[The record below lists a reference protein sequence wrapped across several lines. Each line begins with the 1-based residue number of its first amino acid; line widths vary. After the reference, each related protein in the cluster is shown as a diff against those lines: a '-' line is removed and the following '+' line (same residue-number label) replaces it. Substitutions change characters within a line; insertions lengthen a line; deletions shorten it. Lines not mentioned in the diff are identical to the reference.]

1 MAKYVTDSEFKR
13 LVRVCLD
20 QNMSSEA
27 LAALED
33 VDTLSLDEIIDS
45 KAEDA
50 ALTVVRIAPIDK
62 LGDVAQ
68 SLEGALSISGEE
80 PHKGVIQL
88 PVDFERL
95 VRFKM
100 SSWQYAVFAALP
112 PLPPLYAE
120 ANSEFGVCGTKDRPL
135 VFLVPSTENGKDL
148 CLEIFSAKNTDDV
161 LDRCL
166 YVARPKKESISSDGG
181 NNDNGNNGGNNGSG
195 NSGDY
200 YYNGAIG
207 HFDEDDDDEFITCA
221 EASEIGGALS
231 DNGTS
236 SDAYSVIGYITE
248 VEGSVSDGKQTFW
261 MADTLDGGYVIHAY
275 HAILPEDVEA
285 FEAGMR
291 VIVTGNL
298 YKYVDDGP
306 AVIEIAEGTVI
317 ILENGNNNGG
327 NVNDDDYYY
336 GSGLGHWDDD
346 DDALEYV
353 DLGLPSGTL
362 WATKNVGA
370 ERPEEYGEYFAW
382 GETEPKE
389 EYMSSNYTHYNGSY
403 KKQKKY
409 CTNSSFGDNGFVDN
423 LTELEIIDDAAAAN
437 LGSNWRMPS
446 SEQFSELIDES
457 NTTIEWITQESVSG
471 LKITSKVNGKS
482 IFLPAAGHKNY
493 DNLINDGANC
503 RYWTSTLFESSDPSR
518 AKALFGTN
526 STLAYYLAHV
536 DKDARSDGFSVR
548 PVFTPSKSQGRKK
561 IRIENN
567 VLNQNGLNGQSVGEG
582 SSTVANNDTWK
593 LLLGERLL
601 RPTVYY
607 AAYLTALAVKDD
619 KAAEK
624 LLGVAKSLIEN

>member
-166 YVARPKKESISSDGG
+166 YVARPKKRVIGSDGS
-181 NNDNGNNGGNNGSG
+181 NQDDNDSN
-195 NSGDY
+195 Y
-200 YYNGAIG
+200 YYSGAIG
-207 HFDEDDDDEFITCA
+207 HFDDDDNDDDNFISCA
-221 EASEIGGALS
+221 EASELGSELDGNA
-231 DNGTS
+231 TTTET
-236 SDAYSVIGYITE
+236 YSVVGYITE
-248 VEGSVSDGKQTFW
+248 IEGEVSNGKQSFW
-261 MADTLDGGYVIHAY
+261 MADTLDGGYVIEATN
-275 HAILPEDVEA
+275 AILPEDVET
-285 FEAGMR
+285 FDEGMR
-291 VIVTGNL
+291 VIVTGRLN
-298 YKYVDDGP
+298 KYVDDGP
-306 AVIEIAEGTVI
+306 AVIGIDEGTVV
-317 ILENGNNNGG
+317 ILDSGGNGNSGNNGG
-327 NVNDDDYYY
+327 GDDYYY
-336 GSGLGHWDDD
+336 YGSIGHWDDED
-346 DDALEYV
+346 NDVPEYV

-362 WATKNVGA
+362 WATKNIGGA
-370 ERPEEYGEYFAW
+370 HPEDSGEYFSW

-389 EYMSSNYTHYNGSY
+389 TYFWPDYLFGNGASHSISKYNTTDG
-403 KKQKKY
+403 K
-409 CTNSSFGDNGFVDN
+409 
-423 LTELEIIDDAAAAN
+423 TELDADDDAATAR
-437 LGSNWRMPS
+437 LGSCWQTPTRS
-446 SEQFSELIDES
+446 QLWELVGGQY
-457 NTTIEWITQESVSG
+457 TSVVWTMRKG
-471 LKITSKVNGKS
+471 VCGHLITSKENGNS
-482 IFLPAAGHKNY
+482 IFLPASGEMVGSSIEGSGTYGKYWSRTLNFGS
-493 DNLINDGANC
+493 NTNINDACILQTTQSGC
-503 RYWTSTLFESSDPSR
+503 FMSHMSRYEGLC
-518 AKALFGTN
+518 
-526 STLAYYLAHV
+526 
-536 DKDARSDGFSVR
+536 VR
-548 PVFTPSKSQGRKK
+548 PVYVPSQPLGRKK
-561 IRIENN
+561 KPRIDDG
-567 VLNQNGLNGQSVGEG
+567 VSVVHPDADA
-582 SSTVANNDTWK
+582 SCTVAGSEGWQM
-593 LLLGERLL
+593 LLGERLL

-619 KAAEK
+619 NAAEK

>member
-166 YVARPKKESISSDGG
+166 YVARPKKRVIGSDGS
-181 NNDNGNNGGNNGSG
+181 NQDDNDSN
-195 NSGDY
+195 Y
-200 YYNGAIG
+200 YYSGAIG
-207 HFDEDDDDEFITCA
+207 HFDDDDNDDDNFISCA
-221 EASEIGGALS
+221 EASELGSELDGNA
-231 DNGTS
+231 TTTET
-236 SDAYSVIGYITE
+236 YSVVGYITE
-248 VEGSVSDGKQTFW
+248 IEGEVSNGKQSFW
-261 MADTLDGGYVIHAY
+261 MADTLDGGYVIEATN
-275 HAILPEDVEA
+275 AILPEDVET
-285 FEAGMR
+285 FDEGMR
-291 VIVTGNL
+291 VIVTGRLN
-298 YKYVDDGP
+298 KYVDDGP
-306 AVIEIAEGTVI
+306 AVIGIDEGTVV
-317 ILENGNNNGG
+317 ILDSGSNGNSGNNGG
-327 NVNDDDYYY
+327 GDDYYY
-336 GSGLGHWDDD
+336 YDSIGHWDDED
-346 DDALEYV
+346 NDVPEYV

-362 WATKNVGA
+362 WATKNIGGA
-370 ERPEEYGEYFAW
+370 HPEDSGEYFSW

-389 EYMSSNYTHYNGSY
+389 TYFWPDYLFGNGASHSISKYNTTDG
-403 KKQKKY
+403 K
-409 CTNSSFGDNGFVDN
+409 
-423 LTELEIIDDAAAAN
+423 TELDADDDAATAR
-437 LGSNWRMPS
+437 LGSCWQTPTS
-446 SEQFSELIDES
+446 QLWELVGGQY
-457 NTTIEWITQESVSG
+457 TSVVWTMRKG
-471 LKITSKVNGKS
+471 VCGHLITSKENGNS
-482 IFLPAAGHKNY
+482 IFLPASGEMVGSSIEGSGTYGKYWSRTLNFGS
-493 DNLINDGANC
+493 NTNINDACILQTTLSGC
-503 RYWTSTLFESSDPSR
+503 FMSHMSRYEGLC
-518 AKALFGTN
+518 
-526 STLAYYLAHV
+526 
-536 DKDARSDGFSVR
+536 VR
-548 PVFTPSKSQGRKK
+548 PVYVPSQPLGRKK
-561 IRIENN
+561 KPRIDDG
-567 VLNQNGLNGQSVGEG
+567 VSVVHPDADA
-582 SSTVANNDTWK
+582 SCTVAGSEGWQM
-593 LLLGERLL
+593 LLGERLL

-619 KAAEK
+619 NAAEK

>member
-166 YVARPKKESISSDGG
+166 YVARPKKRVIGSDGS
-181 NNDNGNNGGNNGSG
+181 NQDDNDSN
-195 NSGDY
+195 Y
-200 YYNGAIG
+200 YYSGAIG
-207 HFDEDDDDEFITCA
+207 HFDDDDNDDDNFISCA
-221 EASEIGGALS
+221 EASELGSELDGNA
-231 DNGTS
+231 TTTET
-236 SDAYSVIGYITE
+236 YSVVGYITE
-248 VEGSVSDGKQTFW
+248 IEGEVSNGKQSFW
-261 MADTLDGGYVIHAY
+261 MADTLDGGYVIEATN
-275 HAILPEDVEA
+275 AILPEDVET
-285 FEAGMR
+285 FDEGMR
-291 VIVTGNL
+291 VIVTGRLN
-298 YKYVDDGP
+298 KYVDDGP
-306 AVIEIAEGTVI
+306 AVIGIDEGTVV
-317 ILENGNNNGG
+317 ILDSGSNGNSGNNGG
-327 NVNDDDYYY
+327 GDDYYY
-336 GSGLGHWDDD
+336 YDSIGHWDDED
-346 DDALEYV
+346 NDVPEYV

-362 WATKNVGA
+362 WATKNIGGA
-370 ERPEEYGEYFAW
+370 HPEDSGEYFSW

-389 EYMSSNYTHYNGSY
+389 TYFWPDYLFGNGASHSISKYNTTDG
-403 KKQKKY
+403 K
-409 CTNSSFGDNGFVDN
+409 
-423 LTELEIIDDAAAAN
+423 TELDADDDAATAR
-437 LGSNWRMPS
+437 LGSCWQTPTRS
-446 SEQFSELIDES
+446 QLWELVGGQY
-457 NTTIEWITQESVSG
+457 TSVVWTMRKG
-471 LKITSKVNGKS
+471 VCGHLITSKENGNS
-482 IFLPAAGHKNY
+482 IFLPASGEMVGSSIEGSGTYGKYWSRTLNFGS
-493 DNLINDGANC
+493 NTNINDACILQTTLSGC
-503 RYWTSTLFESSDPSR
+503 FMSHMSRYEGLC
-518 AKALFGTN
+518 
-526 STLAYYLAHV
+526 
-536 DKDARSDGFSVR
+536 VR
-548 PVFTPSKSQGRKK
+548 PVYVPSQPLGRKK
-561 IRIENN
+561 KPRIDDG
-567 VLNQNGLNGQSVGEG
+567 VSVVHPDADASCMATGSEG
-582 SSTVANNDTWK
+582 WK
-593 LLLGERLL
+593 MLLGERLL

-619 KAAEK
+619 NAAEK

>member
-166 YVARPKKESISSDGG
+166 YVARPKKRVIGSDGS
-181 NNDNGNNGGNNGSG
+181 NQDDNDSN
-195 NSGDY
+195 Y
-200 YYNGAIG
+200 YYSGAIG
-207 HFDEDDDDEFITCA
+207 HFDDDDNDDDNFISCA
-221 EASEIGGALS
+221 EASELGSELDGNA
-231 DNGTS
+231 TTTET
-236 SDAYSVIGYITE
+236 YSVVGYITE
-248 VEGSVSDGKQTFW
+248 IEGEVSNGKQSFW
-261 MADTLDGGYVIHAY
+261 MADTLDGGYVIEATN
-275 HAILPEDVEA
+275 AILPEDVET
-285 FEAGMR
+285 FDEGMR
-291 VIVTGNL
+291 VIVTGRLN
-298 YKYVDDGP
+298 KYVDDGP
-306 AVIEIAEGTVI
+306 AVIGIDEGTVV
-317 ILENGNNNGG
+317 ILDSGSNGNSGNNGG
-327 NVNDDDYYY
+327 GDDYYY
-336 GSGLGHWDDD
+336 YDSIGHWDDED
-346 DDALEYV
+346 NDVPEYV

-362 WATKNVGA
+362 WATKNIGGA
-370 ERPEEYGEYFAW
+370 HPEDSGEYFSW

-389 EYMSSNYTHYNGSY
+389 TYFWPDYLFGNGASHSISKYNTTDG
-403 KKQKKY
+403 K
-409 CTNSSFGDNGFVDN
+409 
-423 LTELEIIDDAAAAN
+423 TELDADDDAATAR
-437 LGSNWRMPS
+437 LGSCWQTPTRS
-446 SEQFSELIDES
+446 QLWELVGGQY
-457 NTTIEWITQESVSG
+457 TSVVWTMRKG
-471 LKITSKVNGKS
+471 VCGHLITSKENGNS
-482 IFLPAAGHKNY
+482 IFLPASGEMVGSSIEGSGTYGKYWSRTLNFGS
-493 DNLINDGANC
+493 NTNINDACILQTTLSGC
-503 RYWTSTLFESSDPSR
+503 FMSHMSRYEGLC
-518 AKALFGTN
+518 
-526 STLAYYLAHV
+526 
-536 DKDARSDGFSVR
+536 VR
-548 PVFTPSKSQGRKK
+548 PVYVPSQPLGRKK
-561 IRIENN
+561 KPRIDDG
-567 VLNQNGLNGQSVGEG
+567 VSVVHPDADA
-582 SSTVANNDTWK
+582 SCTVAGSEGWQM
-593 LLLGERLL
+593 LLGERLL

-619 KAAEK
+619 NAAEK